1 MELICMAT
9 LSSMLFLAAALST
22 DIFTACFIYGAGHV
36 RIPPLSAAVMIASS
50 VMILSVSQLLGVFLY
65 AWLPKELPAFIGSS
79 LMVLL
84 GAMRLNSG
92 SPEDT
97 ALYANRTRPEV
108 LSCPEALFLGISL
121 SADNAAAGLGAG
133 VSGRLLP
140 WLPFFSLLISTL
152 SVTGGWALGKKAA
165 ERLPFDPSKAG
176 GIILLLLGLWKLA

>member
-50 VMILSVSQLLGVFLY
+50 VMILSGSQLLGVFLY

-97 ALYANRTRPEV
+97 ALYANRT
-108 LSCPEALFLGISL
+108 LS
-121 SADNAAAGLGAG
+121 
-133 VSGRLLP
+133 
-140 WLPFFSLLISTL
+140 LIH
-152 SVTGGWALGKKAA
+152 
-165 ERLPFDPSKAG
+165 
-176 GIILLLLGLWKLA
+176 I